1 MELVRVGT
9 DGTKGIR
16 IGPTQH
22 FPFTMVGHIPTPWS
36 ALREPVSE
44 IQGRYYATFVE
55 EVLHR
60 KGSQIPVQFCRRAS
74 LGKLVK
80 LNKLGSPPVTGTK
93 TR

>member
-1 MELVRVGT
+1 MENDVTG
-9 DGTKGIR
+9 GIR
-16 IGPTQH
+16 IISTNHGY
-22 FPFTMVGHIPTPWS
+22 HIPRPWS

-80 LNKLGSPPVTGTK
+80 LDKLGSPPVTGTK